1 MKFEGAPRH
10 RQHAIN
16 MIPLINIV
24 FLLLIFFIL
33 TSTFRTVDP
42 IDHQLPEAES
52 SEPGVSVQA
61 VLTVAADGEL
71 TIDGAPVARDG
82 LAATFRA
89 AVTAEKT
96 TLLIKV
102 AQLATVSM
110 LQEVMDEAKA
120 AGFEQVLL
128 ATRRAEPDTP

>member
-42 IDHQLPEAES
+42 IDHQLPEAQS
-52 SEPGVSVQA
+52 SEPGVAAQA
-61 VLTVAADGEL
+61 VLTVAADGAL
-71 TIDGAPVARDG
+71 TIDGEPVARDG
-82 LAATFRA
+82 LPAMFRA
-89 AVTAEKT
+89 AVTEEKT
-96 TLLIKV
+96 TLLVKV
-102 AQLATVSM
+102 AQLATISM

-120 AGFEQVLL
+120 AGFQEILL
-128 ATRRAEPDTP
+128 ATRRTESDAP

>member
-16 MIPLINIV
+16 MVPLINIV

-33 TSTFRTVDP
+33 TSTFRT
-42 IDHQLPEAES
+42 IDLPEADS
-52 SEPGVSVQA
+52 SEPGVAVEA

-71 TIDGAPVARDG
+71 TIDGEPVARG
-82 LAATFRA
+82 SLPATFRA
-89 AVTAEKT
+89 AVAADKT

-102 AQLATVSM
+102 AQLATISM
-110 LQEVMDEAKA
+110 LRDVMDEAKV
-120 AGFEQVLL
+120 AGFDQVLL
-128 ATRRAEPDTP
+128 ATRRAELEAP

>member
-16 MIPLINIV
+16 MVPLINIV

-33 TSTFRTVDP
+33 TSTFRTIDP
-42 IDHQLPEAES
+42 IDHQLPEADS
-52 SEPGVSVQA
+52 SEPGVAVQA

-71 TIDGAPVARDG
+71 TIDGEPVARG
-82 LAATFRA
+82 NLPATFRA
-89 AVTAEKT
+89 TVAAEKT

-102 AQLATVSM
+102 AQLATISM
-110 LQEVMDEAKA
+110 LRDVMDEAKV

-128 ATRRAEPDTP
+128 ATRRTELEAP